1 MAMYPTVARTPY
13 GIVALV
19 LGIIGLGGVGTI
31 IAGVVSKENVTRDV
45 IIGIVQVIV
54 PILGWIWGLVWGIL
68 IFVKGT

>member
-1 MAMYPTVARTPY
+1 MAMYPTVARNPY

-31 IAGVVSKENVTRDV
+31 IAGVISKENVTRDV
-45 IIGIVQVIV
+45 IIGILQIVI
-54 PILGWIWGLVWGIL
+54 PFAGWAWGLVWGIL